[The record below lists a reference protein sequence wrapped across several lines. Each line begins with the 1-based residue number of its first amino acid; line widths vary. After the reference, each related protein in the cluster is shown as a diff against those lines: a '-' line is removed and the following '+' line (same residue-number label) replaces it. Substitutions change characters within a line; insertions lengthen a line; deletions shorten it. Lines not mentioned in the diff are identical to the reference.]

1 MLVGFP
7 ISCQPVTGLRV
18 RILGARP
25 SLGLLLGVPGSLF
38 APPLLPR
45 ALAEVVTLGQ
55 VTLFQAHVILVTLP
69 FEGGQVVA
77 LAWRLGLVPRPGMVL
92 PSAKDSQQPGGHPPG
107 WWPRVPAPHAP
118 HGMALSMDVGP

>member
-25 SLGLLLGVPGSLF
+25 SLGLLLGVPGSSF

-69 FEGGQVVA
+69 FEGGQVVT

>member
-25 SLGLLLGVPGSLF
+25 SLGRLLGVPGSSF

-45 ALAEVVTLGQ
+45 ALAEAVTLGQ

-69 FEGGQVVA
+69 FEGGQVA
-77 LAWRLGLVPRPGMVL
+77 LAWRLGLVPRPWMVL

-107 WWPRVPAPHAP
+107 WWPRVPAPRALHGTAP
-118 HGMALSMDVGP
+118 SMDVGP